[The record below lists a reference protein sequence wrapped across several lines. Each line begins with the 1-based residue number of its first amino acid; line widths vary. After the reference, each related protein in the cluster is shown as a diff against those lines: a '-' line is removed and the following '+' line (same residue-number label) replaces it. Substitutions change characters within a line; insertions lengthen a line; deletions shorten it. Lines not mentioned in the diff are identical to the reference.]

1 MVVIANKIDVV
12 KIVVRKLSKLN
23 NNKEYLSNRNFNKWI
38 GAAKAGVNPGQ
49 VLNILGQPWPQPN
62 QTFSWFCLQL

>member
-23 NNKEYLSNRNFNKWI
+23 NNKEYLSNRNFNKWTE
-38 GAAKAGVNPGQ
+38 AAKAGVNPGQ
-49 VLNILGQPWPQPN
+49 VFDFLGQP
-62 QTFSWFCLQL
+62 